1 MAQLYTDVE
10 LAKRFGVAV
19 STVRRWRG
27 DNTGPAHI
35 IIGTGTVRYREED
48 VLAYENRAATGGEIP
63 SRAKDA
69 MESASGA
76 LLAVINWPIN
86 DAKRTT
92 LFKIRENLQNLI
104 DEGKT
109 S

>member
-1 MAQLYTDVE
+1 MANLFTDVE

-19 STVRRWRG
+19 STVRRWRS

-48 VLAYENRAATGGEIP
+48 VLAYEMRAATGGEIP
-63 SRAKDA
+63 ARAKEAMQAASDA
-69 MESASGA
+69 M
-76 LLAVINWPIN
+76 LAVINWPISE
-86 DAKRTT
+86 AKRTK
-92 LFKIRENLQNLI
+92 LFMIRENLLNLL
-104 DEGKT
+104 DEGKP